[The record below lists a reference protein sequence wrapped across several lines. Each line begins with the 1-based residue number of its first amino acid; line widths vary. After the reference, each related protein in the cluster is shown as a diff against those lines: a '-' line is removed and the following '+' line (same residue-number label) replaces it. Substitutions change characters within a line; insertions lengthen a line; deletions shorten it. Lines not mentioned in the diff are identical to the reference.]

1 MKTQSKVKTM
11 NDGNDKN
18 TRLERDSIGVL
29 EVPVG
34 AYYGVQS
41 LRGAENFHIT
51 GRMMNDKFI
60 KNIARIKRAGA
71 RVNGKHGSIPLEI
84 SKVIVRVCDEILEGK
99 FQEEFITD
107 AVQGGA
113 GTSVNMNANEVIAN
127 RATELLGGKLGE
139 YICHPNDHVNGSQ
152 STNDVIPTAGKL
164 TVLELSK
171 DLLQSLDEL
180 IASFKNKSVEFDGIL
195 KMGRTQ
201 LQDAVPIRL
210 GQEFGAYATALQ
222 RSRRLIANAVEEM
235 KFVNIGGSAIGTSVN
250 VKKGYLDDITLALS
264 EEVGITLESAEDLI
278 DGTQNIDGFA
288 TVSSALRTCALSLS
302 KICNDLRLMSSG
314 PKTGL
319 NEIQLPA
326 RQNGSSIMP
335 GKVNPVIP
343 EVVSQVAFLVVGND
357 VTIAMAVEAGQLEL
371 NAFEP
376 VIFYK
381 LFESLTCLSNAMK
394 TLKTNCVDGIVA
406 NEGRCQELLHSSVG
420 VVTALCPY
428 LGYKKSAELAK
439 EALKKNMRV
448 KDLILQYGLM
458 EEKQLDELLDP
469 YSMT

>member
-1 MKTQSKVKTM
+1 M
-11 NDGNDKN
+11 NDGKTNL
-18 TRLERDSIGVL
+18 TRTESDSIGVL
-29 EVPVG
+29 EVPAG

-51 GRMMNDKFI
+51 GSLMNYQFI
-60 KNIARIKRAGA
+60 KNITRIKRAGA
-71 RVNGKHGSIPLEI
+71 RVNGKHGYIPLEI
-84 SKVIVRVCDEILEGK
+84 SKAIVRVCDEILMGELK
-99 FQEEFITD
+99 DEFITD

-113 GTSVNMNANEVIAN
+113 GTSVNMNVNEVIAN
-127 RATELLGGKLGE
+127 RATELLGGRLGE
-139 YICHPNDHVNGSQ
+139 YICHPNDHVNCSQ

-164 TVLELSK
+164 TAIELIK
-171 DLLQSLDEL
+171 ELLGSLDEL
-180 IASFKNKSVEFDGIL
+180 IVSFKKKAEEFDGVI

-201 LQDAVPIRL
+201 LQDAVPVRL
-210 GQEFGAYATALQ
+210 GQEFSAYASALQ
-222 RSRRLIANAVEEM
+222 RGRRLIANAVEEM

-250 VKKGYLDDITLALS
+250 VGKGYLDDITLALS
-264 EEVGITLESAEDLI
+264 EEVGYSLERAEDLI
-278 DGTQNIDGFA
+278 DGTQNVDGFA
-288 TVSSALRTCALSLS
+288 TVSSALRTCAVSLS

-376 VIFYK
+376 IIFYK

-394 TLKTNCVDGIVA
+394 TLKVNCVDGIVA
-406 NEGRCQELLHSSVG
+406 NEGRCLELLHSSVG

-428 LGYKKSAELAK
+428 LGYKKSAEIAK
-439 EALKKNMRV
+439 EALKKNVRV

-458 EEKQLDELLDP
+458 EEKQLDALLDP